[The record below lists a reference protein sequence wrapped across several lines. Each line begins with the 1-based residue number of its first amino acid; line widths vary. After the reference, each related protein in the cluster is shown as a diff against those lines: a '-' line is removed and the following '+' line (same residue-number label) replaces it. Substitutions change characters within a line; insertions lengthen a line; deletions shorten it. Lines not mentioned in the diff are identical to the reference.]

1 MSSEQDQTDLVE
13 ELSLLTRSWNQSL
26 SDEEMKT
33 FAFIVAQDSDNLRK
47 FKEIHNPRLEE
58 VSARNYLKPGSFTPF
73 SIYLSA
79 LEDARYPALPLDI
92 DLPPYEWYR
101 ALASS
106 VGGGV
111 DTVSRDFVRSLRWFD
126 HYLSRSSAVVLFLLR
141 LKHGESLVNR
151 MCFKL
156 SELKCDVRSID
167 FVQIAQDWNDKNLD
181 QEFTIWTPEI
191 YRYRTLI
198 DEDGVK
204 NFQIAI

>member
-1 MSSEQDQTDLVE
+1 MSTEQDQTDLVE
-13 ELSLLTRSWNQSL
+13 ELSLLTQSWDKTL
-26 SDEEMKT
+26 SDEEMKI
-33 FAFIVAQDSDNLRK
+33 FALIVAQDSDNLRK

-58 VSARNYLKPGSFTPF
+58 VSARNYLRPGSFTPF

-79 LEDARYPALPLDI
+79 LEDARYPAVPLDL

-101 ALASS
+101 SLASS

-111 DTVSRDFVRSLRWFD
+111 DTVSSDFVRSLRWFD

-156 SELKCDVRSID
+156 SEFKCDVRSID